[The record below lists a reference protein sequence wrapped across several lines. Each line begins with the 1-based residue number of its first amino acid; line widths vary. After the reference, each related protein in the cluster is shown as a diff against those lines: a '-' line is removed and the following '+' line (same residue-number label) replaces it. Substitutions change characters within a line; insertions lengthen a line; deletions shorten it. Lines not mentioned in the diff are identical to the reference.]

1 VVDYL
6 KLHFVILLWG
16 FTAVLGNL
24 IELSAT
30 QIVFYRSALASLI
43 LATLLRRTLLIDSK
57 SALLLIA
64 NGMLLGGHWILFF
77 WAVKISSVSVCMI
90 GMATISLWTAILEPI
105 LIPKVRFKTIN
116 LILGVI
122 SACGV
127 ILIFGSQAQ
136 FQSGIILAI
145 ASGIL
150 STLFSIFNGQLFDR
164 APNKVIVTYEMAGS
178 AFFCA
183 IALAISQ
190 WFDFGFASD
199 RWLPQPM
206 EWVWL
211 LILVLACTIYAYRIY
226 VQLLNKLSV
235 FTINF
240 SNNLEPVYGIVFGAL
255 LFQDHQQL
263 TVGFYIGA
271 TIIFVA
277 ILAQPWLSHERVVDP
292 VGH

>member
-1 VVDYL
+1 
-6 KLHFVILLWG
+6 
-16 FTAVLGNL
+16 
-24 IELSAT
+24 
-30 QIVFYRSALASLI
+30 VFYRSALASLI

-190 WFDFGFASD
+190 WIDLGLASD

-206 EWVWL
+206 EWIWL

-277 ILAQPWLSHERVVDP
+277 ILAQPWLSRERAIDS
-292 VGH
+292 VGR